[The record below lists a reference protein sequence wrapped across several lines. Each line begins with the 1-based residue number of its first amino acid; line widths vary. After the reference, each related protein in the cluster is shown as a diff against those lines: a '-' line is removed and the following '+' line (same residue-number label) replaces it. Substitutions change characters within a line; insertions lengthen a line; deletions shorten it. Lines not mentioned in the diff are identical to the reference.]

1 MSARVSTVLAANA
14 QVRADFGPLHAHVSL
29 DVDSGVWT
37 VDCPSCAGECY
48 VDGYVCSECFGV
60 GDLGLSDVE
69 EIAAMLDRW
78 L

>member
-1 MSARVSTVLAANA
+1 MSARVGTVLAANA
-14 QVRADFGPLHAHVSL
+14 QVKANFGSLHTHVSV

-48 VDGYVCSECFGV
+48 VGGYVCSECFGV

-69 EIAAMLDRW
+69 EIAEILGRW
-78 L
+78 A